1 MSITAKLVLYVL
13 PLVPLTV
20 SASIHDE
27 RTEPPRTFSWLPRMP
42 EPVVEPPSIPR
53 ASPRSQAQVE
63 KQVAPAREMVQVNL
77 VNANNLAEKLTVTLP
92 VDGMVDPETQAVLKD
107 FFRCRRS
114 QRQHAMSAGV
124 LSLLA
129 DLAKKFPGHEIE
141 IISGYRARPYGAP
154 KSKHFKGNAIDLRV
168 RGVKLSRVRDAM
180 WVSHHHMGLGWYPEA
195 NFIHV
200 DFRPDEP
207 GIAWSARGEGSPY
220 RYHPGWAY
228 KARKLAK
235 GAESSEP
242 AKGAESSD
250 QLASR

>member
-1 MSITAKLVLYVL
+1 MSFAAAKLVLYIL

-27 RTEPPRTFSWLPRMP
+27 RNT
-42 EPVVEPPSIPR
+42 PPSKVSLVVDEPAPR
-53 ASPRSQAQVE
+53 APMIPMASAASQQRATQ
-63 KQVAPAREMVQVNL
+63 APVRELVKVRL
-77 VNANNLAEKLTVTLP
+77 VNANLLSEKLEVLIPT
-92 VDGMVDPETQAVLKD
+92 DGMADPETQAILKD

-114 QRQHAMSAGV
+114 HRQHAMSAGV

-129 DLAKKFPGHEIE
+129 SLSKKFPGHEIE

-168 RGVKLSRVRDAM
+168 RGVKLSKVRDAM
-180 WVSHHHMGLGWYPEA
+180 WIAHKHMGLGWYPEE

-207 GIAWSARGEGSPY
+207 GIAWSAKGEGAPY
-220 RYHPGWAY
+220 RYNPGWAY
-228 KARKLAK
+228 KARRA
-235 GAESSEP
+235 AEK
-242 AKGAESSD
+242 AAETD
-250 QLASR
+250 QLAIR